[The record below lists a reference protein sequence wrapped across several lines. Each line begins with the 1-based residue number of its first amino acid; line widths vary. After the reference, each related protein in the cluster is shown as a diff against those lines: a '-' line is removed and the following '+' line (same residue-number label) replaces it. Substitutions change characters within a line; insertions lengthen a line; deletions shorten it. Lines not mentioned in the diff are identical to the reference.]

1 MNIKRKFVVLIKAS
15 RSVPVLGVYLY
26 FPDWTAIIRAPLIF
40 LFSISGLSNFLKKGN
55 YSKRKIPS
63 YSQNAKSKNMMSYA
77 EVQIDGQR

>member
-40 LFSISGLSNFLKKGN
+40 LFSISGLSNFLKK
-55 YSKRKIPS
+55 KEIIAREKFHLIHRM
-63 YSQNAKSKNMMSYA
+63 QKLKT
-77 EVQIDGQR
+77 